1 MKNIITSIFAIA
13 LVAASGT
20 SLFAQSTLDGALEA
34 RITKGTI
41 SGAQMGS
48 LICENANGERVLCSG
63 ALEQTVLGIV
73 TNVPYVT
80 VNKPANP
87 NGSKFIFEAL
97 VSSSNGALSKGDF
110 LVAGKEGRL
119 VLSNDAN
126 QAYAVLLDDIA
137 IDGKARVKV
146 LQDKSK

>member
-1 MKNIITSIFAIA
+1 MKKNLTILFA
-13 LVAASGT
+13 LVVIVAMASNVMAQQSAELPKAYMEKMIPGAQLGMVMCQNASGNT
-20 SLFAQSTLDGALEA
+20 VA
-34 RITKGTI
+34 
-41 SGAQMGS
+41 
-48 LICENANGERVLCSG
+48 CSG
-63 ALEQTVLGIV
+63 NIEETILGIV